1 MSIIR
6 CVRLLVDGFK
16 DARDRVMSGVQRLQW
31 RLSPR
36 RAVIAEAEGIA
47 IYEAM
52 APALV
57 EWGALERRRRAEA
70 QQRTYDRMMA
80 AFDETHDRRPDGDSS
95 PGQSRNGSE

>member
-6 CVRLLVDGFK
+6 GVRILVDGFK
-16 DARDRVMSGVQRLQW
+16 DALDRVMSWVQRLQW

-47 IYEAM
+47 MYEAL
-52 APALV
+52 APTLI
-57 EWGALERRRRAEA
+57 EWGALERRRKAEV

-80 AFDETHDRRPDGDSS
+80 AFNEAHDKRADGDRS
-95 PGQSRNGSE
+95 